1 MHFTTFENAR
11 FVDSVFIWNLRS
23 VQSIY
28 TSLFI
33 IYLMF
38 KMCKI

>member
-1 MHFTTFENAR
+1 MPFTTFENSR
-11 FVDSVFIWNLRS
+11 FVDSVQFRS